1 LLFVF
6 LIIVILAGVRWNLSA
21 VLVSIS
27 FI

>member
-6 LIIVILAGVRWNLSA
+6 LIIVILAGMRWNLSA